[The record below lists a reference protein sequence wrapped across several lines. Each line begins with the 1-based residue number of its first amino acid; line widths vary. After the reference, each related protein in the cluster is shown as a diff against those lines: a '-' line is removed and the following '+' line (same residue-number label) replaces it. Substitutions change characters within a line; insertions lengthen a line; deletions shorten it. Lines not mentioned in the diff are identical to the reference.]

1 MGGSWGLLGEPP
13 EGDLDPLRLSGRV
26 LGASWGDLEASWGA
40 LGASWNGLV
49 LVCCRSLIFIDFCR
63 GFGVDLGGQKG
74 PKMEPKRSPKRSKIE
89 AKIQHEKRSLLGPS
103 WTGLG
108 PVLGRFRTHLG
119 LENRENSLVF
129 KAFRENS
136 HF

>member
-1 MGGSWGLLGEPP
+1 MTVGPVLGGSWGLLGEPP

-26 LGASWGDLEASWGA
+26 LGASWGDLEASWGP

-63 GFGVDLGGQKG
+63 GIGVDLGGQKG

-89 AKIQHEKRSLLGPS
+89 AKNQHEK
-103 WTGLG
+103 
-108 PVLGRFRTHLG
+108 
-119 LENRENSLVF
+119 
-129 KAFRENS
+129 
-136 HF
+136 